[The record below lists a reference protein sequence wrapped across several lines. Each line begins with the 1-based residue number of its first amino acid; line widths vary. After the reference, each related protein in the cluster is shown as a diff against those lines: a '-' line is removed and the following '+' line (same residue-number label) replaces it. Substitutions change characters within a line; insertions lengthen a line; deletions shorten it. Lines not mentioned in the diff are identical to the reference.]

1 MSDTSPCMPKTVHHA
16 SGALA
21 RAHKSAQNVRACE
34 RRAICVPY
42 TVPVATRA
50 PCRTSFFHVHVHV
63 QSPSRQDAQP
73 PVPWRHNVEGANR
86 QNTREHR
93 QTQVGRGVPAARGS
107 EGVAVGGRVHPIT
120 TPARANVWR
129 FGSCNS
135 TAPHGSV
142 IEDRMYAPCV
152 YLSSISCV
160 NRLPPVSS
168 LDSPRSHG
176 PVTSAGLQAATRR

>member
-21 RAHKSAQNVRACE
+21 RAHKSARHACA
-34 RRAICVPY
+34 RVSDARSVY
-42 TVPVATRA
+42 KVVPVAARA
-50 PCRTSFFHVHVHV
+50 
-63 QSPSRQDAQP
+63 
-73 PVPWRHNVEGANR
+73 VPWRHNVEGANR

-129 FGSCNS
+129 FGSCNW